1 MANEILDR
9 EWEIPASIP
18 CDSPVTDYL
27 RGKTIFLTGGTGF
40 LGYLFIE
47 KLLR

>member
-1 MANEILDR
+1 MDNLLDD
-9 EWEIPASIP
+9 EFQVPESIRVN
-18 CDSPVTDYL
+18 SPITDYF
-27 RGKTIFLTGGTGF
+27 REKCVFLTGGTGF